1 MGWGAEEKRRG
12 EEEEEEG
19 MLGKAGMRGRDGG
32 GEDGGRGVGGL
43 DHLCDGGA
51 HHQTFAHAFGGMQ

>member
-1 MGWGAEEKRRG
+1 MGGRGGAEEKRRG

-32 GEDGGRGVGGL
+32 GEDGGRGGSPL
-43 DHLCDGGA
+43 
-51 HHQTFAHAFGGMQ
+51 